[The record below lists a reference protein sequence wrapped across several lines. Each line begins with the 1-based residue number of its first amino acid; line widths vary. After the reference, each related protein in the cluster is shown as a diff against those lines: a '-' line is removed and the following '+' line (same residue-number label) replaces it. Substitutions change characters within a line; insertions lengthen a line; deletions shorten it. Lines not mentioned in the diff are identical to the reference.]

1 MDASGM
7 IVVLSEA
14 SRVLSR
20 PSFQSLVA
28 NGQIRQDELS
38 TTGDFFTAAIVALNN
53 APSDK
58 TQAMFDKHNDE
69 LTGYLNNFNIH
80 GNTLDSFR
88 NAQMMIGNRMTIMGK
103 SGIRV

>member
-38 TTGDFFTAAIVALNN
+38 STGNFFEAAIVALKNT
-53 APSDK
+53 PSDK
-58 TQAMFDKHNDE
+58 IQAMFDKYNDE
-69 LTGYLNNFNIH
+69 LTGHLNNFNIH

-88 NAQMMIGNRMTIMGK
+88 NAQMMVGNLTTIMVK
-103 SGIRV
+103 SGLTA

>member
-28 NGQIRQDELS
+28 NRQIRQDELS
-38 TTGDFFTAAIVALNN
+38 STGDFFTAAIGALRNS
-53 APSDK
+53 PSDK
-58 TQAMFDKHNDE
+58 VQAMFDKYNDE
-69 LTGYLNNFNIH
+69 LTGYLNDLNIH

-88 NAQMMIGNRMTIMGK
+88 NAQIMVGNLSTIMAK
-103 SGIRV
+103 SGLRV